1 MGNLFAYDPS
11 SPLIFTQFYFWAF
24 FGVVYAIFALV
35 GNKRHMRNVFLF
47 FASLFFYYKTSGL
60 SILILLFVIC
70 SDFFIARRM
79 VRQAPGSW
87 TRKAWLVLSIV
98 IDLGLL
104 CYFKYAYFL
113 ADVWHQMTGLEMK
126 VTDVFA
132 VIGNMIS
139 GSERF
144 DVDRIVLP
152 VGISFFIFQ
161 IISYSV
167 DVYRGDV
174 KPVRNILDFGFY
186 VSFFPQLVAGPI
198 VRASEFI
205 PQLYKDFSLSRRQ
218 FGIAVFWILNGLGK
232 KIILSDYIAV
242 NFIDRV
248 FDNPLLFTG
257 FENFAA
263 LFAYSLQVYADFS
276 GYTDIAIG
284 VAMLMGFYLPVNFN
298 SPYKAPNPQDFWR
311 RWHMSLSRWLKSYV
325 YIPLGGNRRA
335 SFGTF
340 FWIILFALI
349 ALILS
354 GSWVVSVILAATG
367 LGMTALAYRR
377 ESSRKKLF
385 SNINRFITMLFGG
398 MWHGASW
405 NFIIW
410 GGLNGIGMII
420 YILWKDMD
428 WRRRLMLMTTG
439 VLVISCISRWW
450 PAPVWNILKVW
461 MIVLFAVTLIRFFY
475 HLHRPDAAGAPSSGM
490 DSLRKPYRGRNAW
503 TAWLGT
509 IWAVA
514 QTFTFITFTR
524 LFFRSGSNL
533 DPATANEVA
542 WRTARNMVTQ
552 IGTAWD
558 FSVIPDI
565 AAAYWKVFALV
576 IAGMLIHLLPARLKR
591 RYRLNFASLPL
602 PIMALASALIVFLLY
617 QFVTADTQ
625 PFIYFQF

>member
-1 MGNLFAYDPS
+1 MGQLFTYDPS

-24 FGVVYAIFALV
+24 FGVVYAIFALI
-35 GNKRHMRNVFLF
+35 GKKRHMRNVFLF

-60 SILILLFVIC
+60 SILILLFVIS

-79 VRQAPGSW
+79 VRHEPGDW
-87 TRKAWLVLSIV
+87 KRKALLILSV
-98 IDLGLL
+98 CIDLSLL
-104 CYFKYAYFL
+104 CYFKYAYFF
-113 ADVWHQMTGLEMK
+113 ADVWQQLTGIEVK

-132 VIGNMIS
+132 VLGNMLT

-218 FGIAVFWILNGLGK
+218 FGIAVFWILNGLAK

-284 VAMLMGFYLPVNFN
+284 VAMLMGFYLPTNFN

-311 RWHMSLSRWLKSYV
+311 RWHMSLSRWLKAYL

-335 SFGTF
+335 SFGTY
-340 FWIILFALI
+340 FWIILFAII
-349 ALILS
+349 ALIL
-354 GSWVVSVILAATG
+354 
-367 LGMTALAYRR
+367 
-377 ESSRKKLF
+377 
-385 SNINRFITMLFGG
+385 
-398 MWHGASW
+398 
-405 NFIIW
+405 
-410 GGLNGIGMII
+410 
-420 YILWKDMD
+420 
-428 WRRRLMLMTTG
+428 
-439 VLVISCISRWW
+439 
-450 PAPVWNILKVW
+450 
-461 MIVLFAVTLIRFFY
+461 
-475 HLHRPDAAGAPSSGM
+475 
-490 DSLRKPYRGRNAW
+490 
-503 TAWLGT
+503 
-509 IWAVA
+509 
-514 QTFTFITFTR
+514 
-524 LFFRSGSNL
+524 
-533 DPATANEVA
+533 
-542 WRTARNMVTQ
+542 
-552 IGTAWD
+552 
-558 FSVIPDI
+558 
-565 AAAYWKVFALV
+565 
-576 IAGMLIHLLPARLKR
+576 
-591 RYRLNFASLPL
+591 
-602 PIMALASALIVFLLY
+602 
-617 QFVTADTQ
+617 
-625 PFIYFQF
+625 